1 MWTDKYK
8 EFLEDLLEKKLI
20 KSLQNY
26 STPQKVKF
34 VITEHRNGMKCTID
48 NLKLKNTITTT
59 NMVLFTPKG
68 KLKKFKNVAEIL
80 DNFCKCRLVLYKK
93 RKAFVIK
100 GIEQELVV
108 LRNKRKY
115 LSDVMEGNLVIFKR
129 PEEDIIPEMETMGFV
144 KLATTKKEENYDYL
158 LNLPNRSFTQNKLDI
173 LDKDIQSK
181 ETKLKTIQGK
191 TPQDIW
197 MSELENLEQKYKPWL
212 RKMTH

>member
-1 MWTDKYK
+1 
-8 EFLEDLLEKKLI
+8 
-20 KSLQNY
+20 
-26 STPQKVKF
+26 
-34 VITEHRNGMKCTID
+34 
-48 NLKLKNTITTT
+48 
-59 NMVLFTPKG
+59 MVLFTPKG
-68 KLKKFKNVAEIL
+68 KLKKFKTVAEIL

-100 GIEQELVV
+100 GIEKELVV

-129 PEEDIIPEMETMGFV
+129 PEKDIISDMEMMDFV
-144 KLATTKKEENYDYL
+144 KLVTAKKEETYDYL

-191 TPQDIW
+191 TPENIW